1 MVKSLQKSA
10 TPLLRMGHVMAI
22 TTPLREAGALIDRHL
37 RSQKLPVLCNDP
49 DLYVPLK
56 NAWSFFAHLARHED
70 PMIGWHAGAHAG
82 DRSLGRAIT
91 SRLLTAPTLLV
102 ALRRFVHYSSAEA
115 SHIMLGIHERREDI
129 LFCTRYP
136 GRQGAAGYHVAQAY
150 QLEVILQLIRRFLGR
165 HWMPDEIGIE
175 HHCSPDA
182 ASEQFPGA
190 RILTGQ
196 PAGYIAVP
204 RSFLDRAASHR
215 SGGMN
220 FVPEPTLTQNFCFA
234 DILRQLLRAYMPDGY
249 PSARL
254 AASLVGV
261 SERTMARRL
270 SGRGLTYGSLVDEV
284 RFTEARQLLLHSDL
298 RIEDVAV
305 AVGFTNQGNFTRM
318 FRRIGGLTP
327 TEYRKATLH

>member
-49 DLYVPLK
+49 DSYVPLK
-56 NAWSFFAHLARHED
+56 NAWSLFAHLARHED

-204 RSFLDRAASHR
+204 RTCLGSAAIKQGSIVDPLLETFLTTNFGFKETLRA
-215 SGGMN
+215 
-220 FVPEPTLTQNFCFA
+220 
-234 DILRQLLRAYMPDGY
+234 LLRSYLPDGY
-249 PSARL
+249 PSAQFSAEL
-254 AASLVGV
+254 MDV
-261 SERTMARRL
+261 SERTLARRL
-270 SGRGLTYGSLVDEV
+270 AACGLTYGALIDEV
-284 RFTEARQLLLHSDL
+284 RFEEAKRQLREPTA
-298 RIEDVAV
+298 RIGDVAM
-305 AVGFTNQGNFTRM
+305 AVGFTDQGNFTRM
-318 FRRIGGLTP
+318 FRRVGGLTP
-327 TEYRKATLH
+327 REYRRAALH